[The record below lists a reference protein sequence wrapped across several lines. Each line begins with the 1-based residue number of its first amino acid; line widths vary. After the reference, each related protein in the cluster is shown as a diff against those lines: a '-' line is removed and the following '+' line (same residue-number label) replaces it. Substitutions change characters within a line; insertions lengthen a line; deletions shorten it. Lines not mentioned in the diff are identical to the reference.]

1 MARYFL
7 AILSAG
13 LGGVSLIAFTVFLFF
28 GPFNFV
34 DLGLD
39 DPLLLVWNLLL
50 STLFFVQHSL
60 MIRKSFRERFHIP
73 RRYVGAVYSISSSI
87 PLLLLVLLWQESE
100 TILLII
106 QGPLRWA
113 FRGVFV
119 LGILGI
125 LWGVRSLGS
134 LDAFGI
140 EPLVAPKEER
150 KPGALPF
157 RVRGPYRWVR
167 HPQYFVVLLLI
178 WSSPDITLDRLWFN
192 AIWTVWIVIGTFLEE
207 RDLVEGFGDVYRE
220 YQKGVPMLVPYRRP
234 AASGKNRVETE
245 KP

>member
-1 MARYFL
+1 MERILVMAKYSL

-13 LGGVSLIAFTVFLFF
+13 LGGISLITFTVFLFF

-39 DPLLLVWNLLL
+39 DPLLLIWNLLL
-50 STLFFVQHSL
+50 SMLFFAQHSL

-73 RRYVGAVYSISSSI
+73 RRYVGAVYAISSSI
-87 PLLLLVLLWQESE
+87 PLLLLVLFWQESE
-100 TILLII
+100 TTLLII
-106 QGPLRWA
+106 QGPLRLA
-113 FRGVFV
+113 LRAIFGLALLGV
-119 LGILGI
+119 

-140 EPLVAPKEER
+140 EPLIAPIEGK
-150 KPGALPF
+150 KPGTLPF

-192 AIWTVWIVIGTFLEE
+192 VTWTAWIVIGTFLEE
-207 RDLVEGFGDVYRE
+207 RDLVEEFGNAYRE
-220 YQKGVPMLVPYRRP
+220 YQKQVPMLVPYR
-234 AASGKNRVETE
+234 
-245 KP
+245 KPVS